1 MILNQFGKRLSF
13 LRKQK
18 GLTQQELAESSEYS
32 VEFISLVERG
42 LNGPTLKGIE
52 KLAQALSILPK
63 DLFDFKNRKNS

>member
-42 LNGPTLKGIE
+42 QNGPTLKGIE
-52 KLAQALSILPK
+52 KLAHALSVHPK
-63 DLFDFKNRKNS
+63 QLFEFKV

>member
-52 KLAQALSILPK
+52 KLAQALSIHPK
-63 DLFDFKNRKNS
+63 DLFDFKV

>member
-18 GLTQQELAESSEYS
+18 GFTQQELAENSEYS

-42 LNGPTLKGIE
+42 LNGPTLKGVE
-52 KLAQALSILPK
+52 KLAQALSIRPK
-63 DLFDFKNRKNS
+63 DLFDFKV

>member
-18 GLTQQELAESSEYS
+18 GFTQQELAESSDYS
-32 VEFISLVERG
+32 VEFISLIERG

-52 KLAQALSILPK
+52 KLAQALSIHPK
-63 DLFDFKNRKNS
+63 DLFEFKL

>member
-18 GLTQQELAESSEYS
+18 GLTQQELAESSDYS

-52 KLAQALSILPK
+52 KLAQALSIQPK
-63 DLFDFKNRKNS
+63 DLFDFKV

>member
-18 GLTQQELAESSEYS
+18 GFTQQELAENSEYS

-42 LNGPTLKGIE
+42 LNGPTLKGVE
-52 KLAQALSILPK
+52 KLAQALSIHPK
-63 DLFDFKNRKNS
+63 DLFDFKV

>member
-18 GLTQQELAESSEYS
+18 GLTQQELAENSEYS

-52 KLAQALSILPK
+52 KLALALSINPK
-63 DLFDFKNRKNS
+63 DLFDFLF

>member
-1 MILNQFGKRLSF
+1 MLLNQFGKRLAF

-18 GLTQQELAESSEYS
+18 GFTQQELAESSEYS

-52 KLAQALSILPK
+52 KLAQALSIQPK
-63 DLFDFKNRKNS
+63 DLFDFKV

>member
-1 MILNQFGKRLSF
+1 MILNQFGKRLAF

-18 GLTQQELAESSEYS
+18 GFTQQELAESSDYS

-52 KLAQALSILPK
+52 KLAQALSIQPK
-63 DLFDFKNRKNS
+63 DLFDFKV

>member
-52 KLAQALSILPK
+52 KLAIALSVHPK
-63 DLFDFKNRKNS
+63 TLFEFKM

>member
-18 GLTQQELAESSEYS
+18 GFTQQELAESSDYS
-32 VEFISLVERG
+32 VEFISLIERG

-52 KLAQALSILPK
+52 KLAQALSIHPK
-63 DLFDFKNRKNS
+63 DLFKFKL

>member
-1 MILNQFGKRLSF
+1 MILAEFGKRLAY

-52 KLAQALSILPK
+52 KLAIALSVHPK
-63 DLFDFKNRKNS
+63 QLFEFKT